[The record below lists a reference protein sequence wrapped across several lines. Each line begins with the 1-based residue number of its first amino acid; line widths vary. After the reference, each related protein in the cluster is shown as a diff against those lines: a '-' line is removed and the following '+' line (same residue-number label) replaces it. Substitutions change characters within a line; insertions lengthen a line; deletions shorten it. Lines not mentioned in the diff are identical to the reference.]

1 HIFPTTTKQ
10 MPSKPQGLVRLS
22 LYQQLID
29 TIPYTEE
36 LTGYP
41 TVAIGGI
48 DQSTAAQVWD
58 CGVSSLAV
66 VRAITLAE
74 DPQKVIEFFEKL
86 MAPSSSTLSKEV
98 MREPSYVE

>member
-1 HIFPTTTKQ
+1 
-10 MPSKPQGLVRLS
+10 
-22 LYQQLID
+22 

-48 DQSTAAQVWD
+48 DQSTAAQVWS

-74 DPQKVIEFFEKL
+74 DPKQVIEFFEAL
-86 MAPSSSTLSKEV
+86 MADRSSGAAKEV
-98 MREPSYVE
+98 TQELSHAE

>member
-1 HIFPTTTKQ
+1 
-10 MPSKPQGLVRLS
+10 MRLS

-48 DQSTAAQVWD
+48 DQSTAAKVWD

-74 DPQKVIEFFEKL
+74 DPKQVIEFFEAL
-86 MAPSSSTLSKEV
+86 MADSSTSAANEVTQELSHAE
-98 MREPSYVE
+98 